1 MTKIVVLDGY
11 AMNPGDLSW
20 QPLQKLGDLQIY
32 DITAA
37 EDVLSRSAGAD
48 ILLTNKTPLTRET
61 LLHLPQLRFISVMAT
76 GYNVVDTAAAMEQGI
91 LVSNV
96 RGYAAGAVAQHVFAL
111 LLEFAS
117 KVSAHADDVRRGG
130 WQASPHWSYNLSPTA
145 ELAGKTMGI
154 LGLGSIGRKVAEI
167 ALAFDM
173 QVIACHKYPERDQL
187 PGIRFVDLET
197 LFRQSDVLSLH
208 VPLNEQTAGIVNR
221 HHLQLM
227 KPSALLINTG
237 RGGLIAEA
245 DLREALE
252 NGIIS
257 GAALDVLSSEPPTRG
272 TPLIG
277 ARNCL
282 VTPHNAWATREARQR
297 LLLESAENVRAF
309 IQYRPRNLV
318 N

>member
-1 MTKIVVLDGY
+1 MTRIVVLDGH

-20 QPLQKLGDLQIY
+20 QPLQALGDLQVHS
-32 DITAA
+32 TSSVQ
-37 EDVLSRSAGAD
+37 EVLSRSAGAD
-48 ILLTNKTPLTRET
+48 ILLTNKTPLSSET
-61 LLHLPQLRFISVMAT
+61 LLELPRLRFISVLAT
-76 GYNVVDTAAAMEQGI
+76 GYNVVDTVAASSQGI

-96 RGYAAGAVAQHVFAL
+96 RGYAASSVAQHVFAV
-111 LLEFAS
+111 LLEFTNQVA
-117 KVSAHADDVRRGG
+117 AHAQDVRCGG

-167 ALAFDM
+167 ARAFGM
-173 QVIACHKYPERDQL
+173 TVIACHKHPEAGQES
-187 PGIRFVDLET
+187 GIRLVDLEA

-208 VPLNEQTAGIVNR
+208 VPLDQATAGIVNR
-221 HHLQLM
+221 HRLGLM
-227 KPSALLINTG
+227 KPSALLVNTG
-237 RGGLIAEA
+237 RGGLVVEE

-252 NGIIS
+252 NGTLA
-257 GAALDVLSSEPPTRG
+257 GAALDVLSTEPPTTG
-272 TPLIG
+272 NPLIG

-309 IQYRPRNLV
+309 LRGQPRNVV